1 MQAIGMFVQVAGK
14 NQLIGLSL
22 LDQHLQACADFLR
35 TADHRQTQE
44 ITDGFFLMR
53 QP

>member
-1 MQAIGMFVQVAGK
+1 MQAVRVFVQVAGE
-14 NQLIGLSL
+14 NELVGLSL
-22 LDQHLQACADFLR
+22 LDQHFQPGADFLR
-35 TADHRQTQE
+35 AADHRQPQE